1 MLMWESTAMMSTG
14 KRQFEAILISTAP
27 SNEHA
32 AWRSRV
38 THCVYRPLK

>member
-1 MLMWESTAMMSTG
+1 MLMWVSTAMMSTS

-27 SNEHA
+27 LNEHA
-32 AWRSRV
+32 AWRGGV